1 MAPMA
6 RGEPLRG
13 LVLPLKNEVE
23 VTAAPLDEEEKGI
36 LVVRL
41 VYLLFHV
48 RHAFHGLTVYIQDQA
63 CFPCLF

>member
-1 MAPMA
+1 MA

-36 LVVRL
+36 LVVGL
-41 VYLLFHV
+41 LYLLFHV
-48 RHAFHGLTVYIQDQA
+48 RFMSATPFTG
-63 CFPCLF
+63 